1 MPELLCRRDRDGD
14 GVDDEYAVRE
24 DLVFLN
30 GDGLLGCQHLTAPN
44 PEGLITVSLKFKWRG
59 GFLPRHLVRN

>member
-24 DLVFLN
+24 DLVFLMRT
-30 GDGLLGCQHLTAPN
+30 DSWVAS
-44 PEGLITVSLKFKWRG
+44 I
-59 GFLPRHLVRN
+59 